1 MARPKLKKG
10 EKTVRVGFSINEKL
24 WKKFEKQA
32 QNDEVGLSELF
43 RAVLEK
49 AASVD
54 GWPAKLEIDGDGVF
68 VHLTPAQRDLALA
81 SGHFTQLCQDIAD
94 CYNAVAGY
102 EWDEGLFRTLA
113 KIELG
118 I

>member
-32 QNDEVGLSELF
+32 QRDEVGLSELF

-49 AASVD
+49 AASSD
-54 GWPAKLEIDGDGVF
+54 GWPEKVEINGQSVRE
-68 VHLTPAQRDLALA
+68 HLTPTQRVNAA
-81 SGHFTQLCQDIAD
+81 TFGHNVCQDIAD
-94 CYNAVAGY
+94 SYNAVAGY

-118 I
+118 T